1 MDTDKIQKHI
11 VVVGGGF
18 GGIRLIKD
26 LKNSADYR
34 LTLIDK
40 HNYHT
45 FQPLLYQVASGGLG
59 ADAIAY
65 PYRKIFAGYRN
76 FQFRMA
82 NVLQIDTANNCLHTS
97 IGDISYD
104 ILVIG
109 TGSCTN
115 FYGQTNLAKWCMEL
129 KTIPQALDLRSDI
142 LQEFERAITQ
152 ANPAQQRDLLNFVIV
167 GGGPTGVE
175 TAGALAEFKKHV
187 LPTDYPE
194 LDVDI
199 MQVHLIE
206 SGDKVLGVMSDG
218 AAAKTK
224 TYLEQLGVRVHIN
237 TKVKDFDGQTVTL
250 EGGETI
256 RTHTVLWSAGV
267 KGSLV
272 DGLQSDSI
280 SRGSRVIVDEHNVV
294 KGYTNVFAIGDMA
307 AMITENLPGGHP
319 MVAQVAIQQA
329 ANLAANFKKDVKQKT
344 RVAFKYKDLGSM
356 ATIGRHRAVV
366 DLPWFSFQG
375 RIAWFVWMFVHLMTL
390 VSFRNR
396 VVVFTNW
403 LWNYFSYDRAI
414 RLIIRPFSEK
424 TVE

>member
-1 MDTDKIQKHI
+1 MSTSKQVKRI

-18 GGIRLIKD
+18 GGIRLIKG
-26 LKNSADYR
+26 LKNVPDYQV
-34 LTLIDK
+34 TLLDK

-76 FQFRMA
+76 FQFRLA
-82 NVLQIDTANNCLHTS
+82 NVERVEPETNTLHTS
-97 IGDISYD
+97 IGALTYD

-109 TGSCTN
+109 TGSRTN
-115 FYGQTNLAKWCMEL
+115 FYGQNNLAKWCMEL

-142 LQEFERAITQ
+142 LQEFERALT
-152 ANPAQQRDLLNFVIV
+152 QRDPEEQRNLLNFVIV

-175 TAGALAEFKKHV
+175 TAGALAEFKRHV
-187 LPTDYPE
+187 IPQDYPE
-194 LDVDI
+194 LDPDM
-199 MQVHLIE
+199 MQVHLVE

-218 AAAKTK
+218 AANKTK
-224 TYLEQLGVRVHIN
+224 DYLEELGVRIHLM
-237 TKVKDFDGQTVTL
+237 TKVKDFDGETL
-250 EGGETI
+250 FFENGETI
-256 RTHTVLWSAGV
+256 RTRTVLWSAGV
-267 KGSLV
+267 RGALIA
-272 DGLQSDSI
+272 GLASDSI
-280 SRGSRVIVDEHNVV
+280 LRGSRVLTDANNLV
-294 KGYTNVFAIGDMA
+294 KGYNNIYAIGDMS
-307 AMITENLPGGHP
+307 AMPTDAQPNGHP

-329 ANLAANFKKDVKQKT
+329 ANLANNLKNDIKGRQRID
-344 RVAFKYKDLGSM
+344 FKYKDLGSM

-366 DLPWFSFQG
+366 DLPWVSFQG

-396 VVVFTNW
+396 VIVFTNW
-403 LWNYFSYDRAI
+403 LWNYVSYDRAI

-424 TVE
+424 TTE